1 MSIMWIVPIAGVAA
15 LVFAILMARDV
26 LRRDPGNE
34 KMQEIGNIIL
44 EGAMAFMKRQYT
56 TIGIIAVGVAVL
68 VGILLAMLRGA
79 EGIPGM
85 TPFGIGWRTSVA
97 FLAGAFCSAISGF
110 IGMYI
115 SVKSNVRC
123 AAAAQKGL
131 REAITVALRGGSVCG
146 FLVVALSLLGVTI
159 MYYAFGGASNP
170 NIAPHLIVGFGFGAS
185 FVALFAQLGG
195 GIYTKAADMGADLV
209 GKVEAGI
216 PEDDPR
222 NPAVIADLV
231 GDNVGDCA
239 GRGADLFESTA
250 AENIGAMIIGIAIYA
265 VTKDVAWILFPL
277 VVRAFGIFASMIGI
291 LSVKGKESENPMNAL
306 NRGYFVAIFLSMI
319 GMAATV
325 AIMIPHGWL
334 IAAGLTGIVTSI
346 VVVYVTQ
353 YYTETKYGPVK
364 SIAEASRTGPATN
377 IVAGVAI
384 GFETTLATALTIGV
398 ALLLSYWFGSLTGLP
413 GGGAFGTAVA
423 TMGMLMTCPYILA
436 MDTFGPITDNAN
448 GIIEMAGIGGPV
460 RRITDKLDAVGNT
473 TKALTKGYAMVSAGL
488 AAFLLFQAY
497 LDRVGFLRGKEFLEI
512 NIARPEVFVG
522 ALLAVMMVFLF
533 SSMAIKAVGRTA
545 SQIIE
550 EVRRQFRADPG
561 IMLGT
566 SRPDYARAVDI
577 TARAGIREM
586 ILPGVLVVG
595 LPLVVGVIFRMIPG
609 YDAAMTV
616 GAILMVGTIGGIMLA
631 SFMNNGG
638 GAWDNAKKLIESGEF
653 KDEKSN
659 VIGKGTPTHAAA
671 VVGDTVGDPFKD
683 TAGPSLHV
691 LVKLLATVTLV
702 LAPLFI

>member
-1 MSIMWIVPIAGVAA
+1 MAG
-15 LVFAILMARDV
+15 
-26 LRRDPGNE
+26 
-34 KMQEIGNIIL
+34 
-44 EGAMAFMKRQYT
+44 
-56 TIGIIAVGVAVL
+56 
-68 VGILLAMLRGA
+68 
-79 EGIPGM
+79 
-85 TPFGIGWRTSVA
+85 
-97 FLAGAFCSAISGF
+97 
-110 IGMYI
+110 
-115 SVKSNVRC
+115 
-123 AAAAQKGL
+123 
-131 REAITVALRGGSVCG
+131 
-146 FLVVALSLLGVTI
+146 
-159 MYYAFGGASNP
+159 
-170 NIAPHLIVGFGFGAS
+170 
-185 FVALFAQLGG
+185 
-195 GIYTKAADMGADLV
+195 
-209 GKVEAGI
+209 
-216 PEDDPR
+216 
-222 NPAVIADLV
+222 
-231 GDNVGDCA
+231 
-239 GRGADLFESTA
+239 
-250 AENIGAMIIGIAIYA
+250 
-265 VTKDVAWILFPL
+265 
-277 VVRAFGIFASMIGI
+277 
-291 LSVKGKESENPMNAL
+291 
-306 NRGYFVAIFLSMI
+306 
-319 GMAATV
+319 TV

-334 IAAGLTGIVTSI
+334 IAAGLTGIITSI
-346 VVVYVTQ
+346 VVVYITQ
-353 YYTETKYGPVK
+353 YYTETKYAPVK
-364 SIAEASRTGPATN
+364 NIAQASRTGPATN

-384 GFETTLATALTIGV
+384 GFETTLATALTISA

-448 GIIEMAGIGGPV
+448 GIIEMAGIGGKV
-460 RRITDKLDAVGNT
+460 RGITDRLDAVGNT

-497 LDRVGFLRGKEFLEI
+497 MERVGFLRGKEFLHI
-512 NIARPEVFVG
+512 DIARPEVFVG

-561 IMLGT
+561 IMKGT
-566 SRPDYARAVDI
+566 SKPDYARAVDI

-595 LPLVVGVIFRMIPG
+595 LPLAVGIIFRMIPG
-609 YDAAMTV
+609 YDSAMAV

-653 KDEKSN
+653 KDEKGN